1 MIGRR
6 EFITLL
12 GGAAVAWPLAARA
25 QQSAMPV
32 IGFLHVGSAAQLHG
46 QIAGFHH
53 GLKEAH
59 YVEGQNVAVEYRWAE
74 DQSNRL
80 PALAADLVDRQV
92 TIIVAGANAAA
103 LAAKSATQTI
113 PVVVSVGAD
122 PIKLGLITSLNRPTG
137 NVTGV
142 SQFSNVLEAKR
153 LGLLRELAPGTAG
166 IALLVNPNNP
176 AAETQSIELTKAA
189 HMLGLQ
195 LHILNASSE
204 RDFDPALVPLVQL
217 KAVALVVG
225 SDPLFNSQRE
235 KLVAIVGRHSIPAIY
250 DRRDFVSIGG
260 LMSYGANLGDAYR
273 QVGIYT
279 GRILKGEKPGDLPVV
294 QPTKFDLV
302 INLKTVK
309 TLGLDVPPTLLASAD
324 EVIE

>member
-1 MIGRR
+1 MRRR

-12 GGAAVAWPLAARA
+12 SGAAATWPLAARA
-25 QQSAMPV
+25 QQPAMPV

-74 DQSNRL
+74 DEFDRL

-153 LGLLRELAPGTAG
+153 LGLLRELVPGTAG

-195 LHILNASSE
+195 LYILNASSE
-204 RDFDPALVPLVQL
+204 RDFEPALVPLVQL
-217 KAVALVVG
+217 KGGALVVG

-250 DRRDFVSIGG
+250 DRRDFVPIGG

-309 TLGLDVPPTLLASAD
+309 TLGLDVPPSLLAIAD

>member
-1 MIGRR
+1 MNRR
-6 EFITLL
+6 EFITVL
-12 GGAAVAWPLAARA
+12 GGTAAAWPLAARG

-32 IGFLHVGSAAQLHG
+32 IGFLHVGSAVQLHG

-74 DQSNRL
+74 DQSDRL
-80 PALAADLVDRQV
+80 PALAADLVYRQV

-122 PIKLGLITSLNRPTG
+122 PIKLGLVTSLNRPTG

-153 LGLLRELAPGTAG
+153 LGLLRELVPGTAE
-166 IALLVNPNNP
+166 IALLVNPKNP

-189 HMLGLQ
+189 HTLGLQ
-195 LHILNASSE
+195 LHILKASSE
-204 RDFDPALVPLVQL
+204 RDFDPALVTFVQL
-217 KAVALVVG
+217 KAGALVVG

-250 DRRDFVSIGG
+250 DRRDFVPIGG

-309 TLGLDVPPTLLASAD
+309 TLGLDVPPSLLAIAD